1 MNKRIFRI
9 FRNTVKY
16 GDQLFVRDPQT
27 YKLYWVNPSKVEKV
41 VVNEGKGKKIE
52 AYYIKDL
59 DINMQ
64 SLNIT
69 ADTVKLSATE
79 CKKYCKHSS
88 RKTEG

>member
-41 VVNEGKGKKIE
+41 VVNEGKGKKI
-52 AYYIKDL
+52 
-59 DINMQ
+59 
-64 SLNIT
+64 
-69 ADTVKLSATE
+69 
-79 CKKYCKHSS
+79 
-88 RKTEG
+88 